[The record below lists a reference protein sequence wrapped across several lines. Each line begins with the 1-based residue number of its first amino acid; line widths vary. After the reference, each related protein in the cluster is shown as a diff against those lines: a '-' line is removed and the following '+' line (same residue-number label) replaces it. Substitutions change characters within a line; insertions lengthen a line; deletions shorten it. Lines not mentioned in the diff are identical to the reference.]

1 MESNQVGRSSLAA
14 QGVERRLYGAATG
27 ESETWVATGGSAAG
41 RTEAWLF
48 VVLGVAVGRRRRAET
63 RVAATSATEQ
73 VLHKE
78 RRFGDIYNRNYSN
91 NYEMECNKNFNAR
104 DNESAADANCAPA
117 SSRPIKPSFWTQCSA
132 CHVKFE
138 YLICYSNKRLRCRN
152 SNCRKTFVA
161 IEIAPPP
168 MEGNGSSPSKAFFEA
183 QPFPNRMRNYV
194 YALVGRQTSPT
205 NAGSTSFSGIHLP
218 EKLASSD
225 GTSIK
230 FVSDKGAPAPA
241 SSSPPSGVLEPI
253 VRHRKRDRE
262 EAATTVKERC
272 SGMIQRLKAGSGSV
286 GMSSNVNSLEN
297 EGIKKSQVGEGGM
310 NKKVTE
316 DASPAAFANAKKEI
330 FQKINEWSNGKVK
343 EGYGEE
349 QKAPPNGAKTIAV
362 KHKKPVDG
370 KDKVHLKKPS
380 PAISNV
386 ETEAENFVFK
396 QMLIAPDFHDFDND
410 RTEVS
415 FANNQVWAVYDDDDG
430 MPCYYALIH
439 NVITLKPFKV
449 CISWLGSNS
458 NQELGSIPWVKSGFA
473 KTCGDLQGD
482 VWALYSNWTNNW
494 NESTP
499 NEVKHSYD
507 LVEVIEDNN
516 EDRGI
521 TVAPLT
527 KVKKVRMLILDAVS
541 LILHPQ
547 GPVDT
552 INEHLS
558 VYTGKSEGKELTKM
572 GKLMENKWMPR

>member
-1 MESNQVGRSSLAA
+1 
-14 QGVERRLYGAATG
+14 
-27 ESETWVATGGSAAG
+27 
-41 RTEAWLF
+41 
-48 VVLGVAVGRRRRAET
+48 
-63 RVAATSATEQ
+63 
-73 VLHKE
+73 
-78 RRFGDIYNRNYSN
+78 
-91 NYEMECNKNFNAR
+91 MECNKNFNAR
-104 DNESAADANCAPA
+104 DNDSAADANCAPA
-117 SSRPIKPSFWTQCSA
+117 PSRPIKPSFWTQCSA

-138 YLICYSNKRLRCRN
+138 YLLCYSNKLLRCRN
-152 SNCRKTFVA
+152 SNCRKPFVA

-183 QPFPNRMRNYV
+183 QPFPNRMRNNV

-230 FVSDKGAPAPA
+230 FVSDKGALAPA
-241 SSSPPSGVLEPI
+241 SYSPPSGVLEPI
-253 VRHRKRDRE
+253 VWHRKRDRE

-316 DASPAAFANAKKEI
+316 DASLAAFANGRGLGSGSTSGSRKRRLEDKRRVNFGVINQFNSLRNLSRIETQKMLICKAKKEI
-330 FQKINEWSNGKVK
+330 FQKINEWSNGKVT

-362 KHKKPVDG
+362 KHKKPIDG

-430 MPCYYALIH
+430 MPRYYALIH

-458 NQELGSIPWVKSGFA
+458 NQELGPIPWVKSGFA
-473 KTCGDLQGD
+473 KTCGDLQVRKSVVYGTLNAFSHTMRWTKGTGGLIQIYPLKGD

-527 KVKKVRMLILDAVS
+527 KVCGMKTVFRKNSDPCKLWTVPREEMFRFSHQVPAHLLTGEEGADAHIGCWELDPAS
-541 LILHPQ
+541 
-547 GPVDT
+547 
-552 INEHLS
+552 
-558 VYTGKSEGKELTKM
+558 TGSC
-572 GKLMENKWMPR
+572 